1 MQDEWVVCRVFHKN
15 MGLKRTSSPLSSTD
29 YQGAQPLRMNSFG
42 DDFLDS
48 SSSLPPLMDPTPS
61 NDKPGSYG
69 CYRFDYGEHSDH
81 DSKGKITAAAPNKTA
96 SDIQYGINYLNH
108 FQVGSSTRQL
118 PNAAAAGSYQM
129 SNPMGTST
137 MLYPQ
142 IHHHHQLIP
151 NPSFSFQPN
160 NPDYYFQQEIRAHN
174 TSIPNNQ
181 GSSIDFRSSASDHQ
195 AILQAMAAAKNN
207 NHNIETSIAAATAG
221 DSRQCKVE
229 QFSSNQSMFSL
240 SQDTGLST
248 ADMNTTTEISSSVVS
263 KQEIIEV
270 GSSNTLYED
279 HLESPPV
286 VPISDIEGLW
296 DY

>member
-1 MQDEWVVCRVFHKN
+1 
-15 MGLKRTSSPLSSTD
+15 
-29 YQGAQPLRMNSFG
+29 
-42 DDFLDS
+42 
-48 SSSLPPLMDPTPS
+48 
-61 NDKPGSYG
+61 
-69 CYRFDYGEHSDH
+69 
-81 DSKGKITAAAPNKTA
+81 
-96 SDIQYGINYLNH
+96 
-108 FQVGSSTRQL
+108 
-118 PNAAAAGSYQM
+118 
-129 SNPMGTST
+129 

-248 ADMNTTTEISSSVVS
+248 ADMNNNTEISSSVVS
-263 KQEIIEV
+263 KQEIEV

-279 HLESPPV
+279 HLESPSV